1 MKIWHD
7 TSQTPP
13 VTSQQSEHYCTE
25 IPTVSLA
32 VFINTTRAWLWP
44 SEFCQEGGGKGDK
57 LCSVLTLNK
66 RLQSTCCAPT
76 TSLAVWQNGSIQIIF
91 RPSLPIVQNCPP
103 FPEKFMIR
111 HFYQLNNKIT
121 GVKTVGVKTTS
132 FFSSNWIRQVA
143 MRCVL
148 WSQICYGQIWFLC
161 SSCCF
166 TFHFFHIISHWC
178 NKQSF

>member
-7 TSQTPP
+7 TSQTLPSHQSA
-13 VTSQQSEHYCTE
+13 VRTLYGNTNSQSGSFYQYNQSMT
-25 IPTVSLA
+25 LA
-32 VFINTTRAWLWP
+32 IWILP
-44 SEFCQEGGGKGDK
+44 GGKGDK

-178 NKQSF
+178 NKQSS